1 MSTAIEFNNIGKQYR
16 LGKVSS
22 GTVADDLNRWW
33 TMKVL
38 RKEDPFLTI
47 GEANDRNAKGESDY
61 IWALKDIS
69 FKVEQGDVVGI
80 IGRNGAGKSTLL
92 KILSKITSPTT
103 GSIRV
108 NGRVGSL
115 LEVGTGFHPDMT
127 GRENIFLNGAILG
140 MKKAEIAKKL
150 DEIIDFS
157 GCERFID
164 TPVKRY
170 SSGMKMRL
178 GFAVAAN
185 LDPEILVV
193 DEVLAVGDME
203 FRQKAIEKMQELSQ
217 GEGRTVFFVSHN
229 LSNVKKLCKTGI
241 LLNNGMMDYIG
252 TAEGAVDRYMSYS
265 QAATSETDIPLGI
278 KRKGNG
284 VLRFTDIRL
293 ISKNGTERNVFEV
306 GEECVIRIGFK
317 ASENIKSCNNSR
329 ITVTLFSNENKAV
342 AWLSSSLFA
351 ENINGESG
359 AIQFR
364 ISKLMLNEG
373 VYKIK
378 LYANVD
384 DADADWVEE
393 ATQIEMRY
401 QDYFGTGRRQFKDTN
416 TVGHT
421 FLDYA
426 ISWGE

>member
-22 GTVADDLNRWW
+22 GTIADDLNRWW

-38 RKEDPFLTI
+38 RREDPFLTI

-229 LSNVKKLCKTGI
+229 LSNVKNLCKTGI

-252 TAEGAVDRYMSYS
+252 TVEGAIDYYLKSNRMI
-265 QAATSETDIPLGI
+265 DIEQDMPLGTN
-278 KRKGNG
+278 RKGNG
-284 VLRFTDIRL
+284 TMRFTAVRMLD
-293 ISKNGTERNVFEV
+293 KNCTERTTFAV
-306 GEECVIRIGFK
+306 GEACVFSVSYQTTNMLKGS
-317 ASENIKSCNNSR
+317 SESKISLMIESPERK
-329 ITVTLFSNENKAV
+329 KV
-342 AWLSSSLFA
+342 ARLGTDMFVGSI
-351 ENINGESG
+351 EGKPET
-359 AIQFR
+359 IQFH
-364 ISKLMLNEG
+364 IPKLMLNEG
-373 VYKIK
+373 TYHVY
-378 LYANVD
+378 LYANID
-384 DADADWVEE
+384 GEE
-393 ATQIEMRY
+393 ADYVRKAAQFNVIY
-401 QDYFGTGRRQFKDTN
+401 QDYFGTGRSPIKDTN
-416 TVGHT
+416 IVGHT

>member
-22 GTVADDLNRWW
+22 GTIADDLNRWW

-252 TAEGAVDRYMSYS
+252 TAEGAVDHYMSYS
-265 QAATSETDIPLGI
+265 QATTSETDIPLGI

-284 VLRFTDIRL
+284 VLRFTDIHL
-293 ISKNGTERNVFEV
+293 FSKNGTERNVFEV

-317 ASENIKSCNNSR
+317 IAEGMDEGLTSKIAVSFKSEEEK
-329 ITVTLFSNENKAV
+329 TV
-342 AWLSSSLFA
+342 AWLSTSVFTDK
-351 ENINGESG
+351 IDGRSG
-359 AIQFR
+359 TVQFR

-373 VYKIK
+373 IYKIL
-378 LYANVD
+378 LYAAVD
-384 DADADWVEE
+384 DVEADWVKE
-393 ATQIEMRY
+393 ATQIETRY
-401 QDYFGTGRRQFKDTN
+401 QDYFGTGRSPFKDTS